1 MWQDKYEVLQQI
13 AHKFGTPIYVYDAN
27 FIRNQIKKLQAT
39 FQQVNVDIHYA
50 MKANENEALLQIIK
64 EQGIGIDAVSPNE
77 ISRAIGLGFEPK
89 QILFTPSCPSE
100 EELDF
105 AFQQGV
111 RIHLGAIEYLDFA
124 LQNYPDYP
132 VGLRINPANRI
143 GGNQKI
149 ATAHPDSKFGIPV
162 SRMDEVLSYI
172 NKGLQ
177 VNALHLHTGSD
188 VKHWQDLARSF
199 DTLLDTASQFHHLE
213 YLDVGSGFKVKYKD
227 TDASID
233 LDAFANH
240 IQRKLQNL
248 SHIPQIKIEPGKYIV
263 SEAGVFMVKVN
274 LVKKGFQKTFVGV
287 NSGFHHLIRPM
298 YYDAYHEIVNISQPD
313 APKQIYD
320 VVGQLCE
327 EDTFA
332 YDRAVNQVN
341 KGDILMIKNAGAYGY
356 SMVSQYNLRELPK
369 QVLMDGDSMVEI

>member
-13 AHKFGTPIYVYDAN
+13 AHKFGTPIYVYDAAI
-27 FIRNQIKKLQAT
+27 IRNQIKKLQAT
-39 FQQVNVDIHYA
+39 FQQVNLDIHYA

-77 ISRAIGLGFEPK
+77 IRRALSLGFKPQ

-100 EELDF
+100 EELHF
-105 AFQQGV
+105 AFKQGV
-111 RIHLGAIEYLDFA
+111 RIHLGALEYLDFA

-162 SRMDEVLSYI
+162 SRMDEVQSYI
-172 NKGLQ
+172 NKGLH

-199 DTLLDTASQFHHLE
+199 DTLLDAASKFHHLE
-213 YLDVGSGFKVKYKD
+213 YLDIGSGFKVQYQD
-227 TDASID
+227 ADASID

-240 IQRKLQNL
+240 IQQKLQKL
-248 SHIPQIKIEPGKYIV
+248 SHIPKIKIEPGKFIV
-263 SEAGVFMVKVN
+263 SESGIFLVNVN
-274 LVKKGFQKTFVGV
+274 LVKKGFAKTFVGV

-313 APKQIYD
+313 APKQTYD

-332 YDRAVNQVN
+332 YDRPLNKVN

-369 QVLMDGDSMVEI
+369 QVLLDENSIIEI